1 MDGIEGFRCYG
12 EQTLLLLESFVESKG
27 KVDPEDFARRLEAK
41 FGKASAYEVDA
52 VDQEKEEMSRHV
64 TIYIDMIVS

>member
-12 EQTLLLLESFVESKG
+12 EQTLVLLESFVESKG
-27 KVDPEDFARRLEAK
+27 KVDPEVFARRLEAK

>member
-12 EQTLLLLESFVESKG
+12 EQTLVLLESFVESKG

-41 FGKASAYEVDA
+41 FGKAPT
-52 VDQEKEEMSRHV
+52 KWMPWTRRKKRCHV
-64 TIYIDMIVS
+64 TSPYI